1 MEAVFGEKNDFKS
14 WIELVKIVSGK
25 SPEMA

>member
-14 WIELVKIVSGK
+14 WIELVKIVSGTMK
-25 SPEMA
+25 ANP